1 MHKKTNMRYAF
12 RNKRHSQCNQTYD
25 RSRGMSLLDFRMQLR
40 EEEAAKTTGTRNDQ
54 LAPLNKTDIGK
65 LHAGSASFHQNSS
78 TIMETE
84 NSDSG
89 LPGSPTNRHKFDIL
103 TISNPSIRTP

>member
-1 MHKKTNMRYAF
+1 
-12 RNKRHSQCNQTYD
+12 
-25 RSRGMSLLDFRMQLR
+25 MSLLDFRMQLR
-40 EEEAAKTTGTRNDQ
+40 NEEAAKTVGTRHDQ
-54 LAPLNKTDIGK
+54 LAPLNKADIGK

-89 LPGSPTNRHKFDIL
+89 MPASPTNRHKFDIL
-103 TISNPSIRTP
+103 TISNPSIRTPQRSHLQQDVQGWLSAKSKMQNLN